1 MLPKSHALERS
12 PQLAP
17 EKDTSF
23 SAGGSPQKT
32 KTPVKI
38 PDHNNSRKAQ
48 KEMSSQEKLALV
60 EIKPIEKSALDKV
73 FNRLCRA
80 RLDKDKRDSAKD
92 YFVADD
98 IAKVLQDLNF
108 KMTRHEIDLMIWVSF
123 YFKSQSNKNKLS

>member
-1 MLPKSHALERS
+1 MQAKSHALDRT
-12 PQLAP
+12 LAVGT

-23 SAGGSPQKT
+23 SGPGSPQKAT
-32 KTPVKI
+32 KAPVKI
-38 PDHNNSRKAQ
+38 PDHNASRKAQ

-92 YFVADD
+92 YFIADD

-108 KMTRHEIDLMIWVSF
+108 KMTRHEIDLMIWVKF
-123 YFKSQSNKNKLS
+123 LVGMLN